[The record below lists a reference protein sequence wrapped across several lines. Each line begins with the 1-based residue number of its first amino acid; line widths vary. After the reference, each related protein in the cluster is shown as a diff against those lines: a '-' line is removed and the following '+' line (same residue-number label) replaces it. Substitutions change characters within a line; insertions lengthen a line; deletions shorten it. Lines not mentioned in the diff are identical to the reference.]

1 MVLATGEE
9 GAAVRVSLIAA
20 MTLCGRISPAGM
32 GSRLDRRFLEA
43 RRAATDASLIGA
55 GTLRREDA
63 QLRGPGGVLPP
74 GRLRAVIS
82 LSGELPFAERTLFR
96 EGTRPLLFTSAAV
109 AAGLGRRLGE
119 RAEVIA
125 LPTVGQ
131 ELSLHQL
138 LAELAARGA
147 RSLLIE
153 GGGRLNYAALRQG
166 VVDELL
172 VTVTPKLSGRMGA
185 ATLADGPVPLGV
197 GAPFLDLT
205 LLACEQAESGEL
217 FCRYQVNPARS

>member
-1 MVLATGEE
+1 
-9 GAAVRVSLIAA
+9 
-20 MTLCGRISPAGM
+20 
-32 GSRLDRRFLEA
+32 
-43 RRAATDASLIGA
+43 
-55 GTLRREDA
+55 
-63 QLRGPGGVLPP
+63 
-74 GRLRAVIS
+74 
-82 LSGELPFAERTLFR
+82 
-96 EGTRPLLFTSAAV
+96 TSAAV

-185 ATLADGPVPLGV
+185 ATLADGPVPLG
-197 GAPFLDLT
+197 APFLDLT